1 MSAHG
6 SKKVIYAAL
15 AGNLLISI
23 IKFVAASFTQSS
35 AMLSEA
41 IHSLVDTG
49 NQILLLYGL
58 GKSKKAADDKH
69 PFGYGMELYFWSF
82 IVAISVFGLGATVSL
97 YEGIEKILHPHEMQ
111 NAYINYIV
119 LGASFVFESVVWW
132 IALKE
137 FNKERGQASVW
148 NSIKNSKDPTTFV
161 VLFEDS
167 AALLGLLV
175 ALIGVYMA
183 DQMGYAV
190 ADGVASVVIG
200 LILAGT
206 ALILARETKGLLI
219 GEAASDDLIE
229 KVREI
234 VAEDDNIIGIN
245 ELRSMHMG
253 PNDILVALSLDF
265 NDEVKAGEVERSIA
279 VLEKNIKI
287 NHNDVKRIFIEVQS
301 LTDHIEFDEQEGDLI
316 NH

>member
-23 IKFVAASFTQSS
+23 LKFAAASFTKSS

-49 NQILLLYGL
+49 NQVLLLYGL
-58 GKSKKAADDKH
+58 DKSKKAADEKH

-97 YEGIEKILHPHEMQ
+97 YEGVEKILHPHAIE

-119 LGASFVFESVVWW
+119 LSASFVFESIVWY

-137 FNKERGQASVW
+137 FNKERGKAKVW
-148 NSIKNSKDPTTFV
+148 ASIKNSKDPTTFV

-183 DQMGYAV
+183 DQMNLPIF
-190 ADGVASVVIG
+190 DGIASVVIG

-219 GEAASDDLIE
+219 GEAASDLFAE
-229 KVREI
+229 RVREI
-234 VAEDDNIIGIN
+234 VAVDDNIIGIN

-253 PNDILVALSLDF
+253 PHDILLALSLDF
-265 NDEVKAGEVERSIA
+265 NNEISAGEVENSITT
-279 VLEKNIKI
+279 LERQIKSDYA
-287 NHNDVKRIFIEVQS
+287 DVKRVFIEVQS
-301 LTDHIEFDEQEGDLI
+301 LSDHLDFDDEEASLI
-316 NH
+316 D

>member
-15 AGNLLISI
+15 GGNLLISI
-23 IKFVAASFTQSS
+23 IKFAAASFTQSS

-49 NQILLLYGL
+49 NQFLLLYGMN
-58 GKSKKAADDKH
+58 KSKKVADDKH

-97 YEGIEKILHPHEMQ
+97 YEGVAKILHPHEMS

-119 LGASFVFESVVWW
+119 LSASFVFESVVWY

-137 FNKERGQASVW
+137 FNKERGKASVW
-148 NSIKNSKDPTTFV
+148 SSIKNSKDPTTFV

-183 DQMGYAV
+183 DQMGMLIF
-190 ADGVASVVIG
+190 DGIASVVIG

-219 GEAASDDLIE
+219 GEAASDELTE
-229 KVREI
+229 KVREL
-234 VAEDDNIIGIN
+234 VGKDNKIIGIN

-253 PNDILVALSLDF
+253 PNDILLALSLDF
-265 NDEVKAGEVERSIA
+265 DNDVNAGEVERSIA
-279 VLEKNIKI
+279 ELERNIK
-287 NHNDVKRIFIEVQS
+287 NYNNDVKRIFIEVQS
-301 LTDHIEFDEQEGDLI
+301 YTDHVQFEEES
-316 NH
+316 

>member
-15 AGNLLISI
+15 VGNLLISI
-23 IKFVAASFTQSS
+23 IKFAAASVTKSS

-49 NQILLLYGL
+49 NQVLLLYGMS
-58 GKSKKAADDKH
+58 KSKKAADDKH

-97 YEGIEKILHPHEMQ
+97 YEGIEKILHPHEIQ

-119 LGASFVFESVVWW
+119 LSASFAFESIVWY

-137 FNKERGQASVW
+137 FNKGRGQSSIW
-148 NSIKNSKDPTTFV
+148 NTIKNSKDPTTFV

-175 ALIGVYMA
+175 ALGGVYMA
-183 DQMGYAV
+183 DQMNMPIF
-190 ADGVASVVIG
+190 DGIASVAIG

-219 GEAASDDLIE
+219 GEAASSELTE
-229 KVREI
+229 QVREI
-234 VAEDDNIIGIN
+234 VAQDDKIVGIN

-253 PNDILVALSLDF
+253 PNDILLALSLDF
-265 NDEVKAGEVERSIA
+265 NDEINAGEVEQSIA
-279 VLEKNIKI
+279 EFEKNIKI
-287 NHNDVKRIFIEVQS
+287 DFPDVKRIFIEVQS
-301 LTDHIEFDEQEGDLI
+301 LTDHIGFDNEGHD
-316 NH
+316 

>member
-23 IKFVAASFTQSS
+23 IKFAAASFTKSS

-49 NQILLLYGL
+49 NQVLLLYGMN
-58 GKSKKAADDKH
+58 KSKKVADDKH

-97 YEGIEKILHPHEMQ
+97 YEGVAKILHPHEME

-119 LGASFVFESVVWW
+119 LGASFLFESVVWY

-137 FNKERGQASVW
+137 FNKERGKASVW
-148 NSIKNSKDPTTFV
+148 SSIKNSKDPTTFV

-183 DQMGYAV
+183 DQMGYAK
-190 ADGVASVVIG
+190 ADGIASVAIG

-206 ALILARETKGLLI
+206 AFILARETKGLLI
-219 GEAASDDLIE
+219 GEAASDELTERI
-229 KVREI
+229 KEI
-234 VAEDDNIIGIN
+234 VATDTKIIGIN

-265 NDEVKAGEVERSIA
+265 DNNVNAGEVEYSIA
-279 VLEKNIKI
+279 SLEKQIK
-287 NHNDVKRIFIEVQS
+287 HDFNDVKRIFIEVQS
-301 LTDHIEFDEQEGDLI
+301 YSDHVEFEEE
-316 NH
+316 

>member
-15 AGNLLISI
+15 AGNMLISV
-23 IKFVAASFTQSS
+23 IKFAAASFTQSS

-49 NQILLLYGL
+49 NQFLLLYGL
-58 GKSKKAADDKH
+58 SKSKKVADDKH

-97 YEGIEKILHPHEMQ
+97 YEGVAKILHPHEMS

-119 LGASFVFESVVWW
+119 LGASFVFEGVVWY
-132 IALKE
+132 IALKQ
-137 FNKERGQASVW
+137 FNKERGKASVW
-148 NSIKNSKDPTTFV
+148 SSIKNSKDPTTFV

-183 DQMGYAV
+183 DQLGLLIF
-190 ADGVASVVIG
+190 DGIASVVIG

-219 GEAASDDLIE
+219 GEAASDELTE
-229 KVREI
+229 KVREL
-234 VAEDDNIIGIN
+234 VAEDKKIIGIN

-253 PNDILVALSLDF
+253 PNDILLALSIDF
-265 NDEVKAGEVERSIA
+265 DNEINAGEVERSIA
-279 VLEKNIKI
+279 ELERNIKTH
-287 NHNDVKRIFIEVQS
+287 NNDVKRIFIEVQS
-301 LTDHIEFDEQEGDLI
+301 YTDHVQFEEEG
-316 NH
+316 

>member
-15 AGNLLISI
+15 LGNLLISI
-23 IKFVAASFTQSS
+23 IKFAAASLTKSS

-58 GKSKKAADDKH
+58 GKSKKAADAKH

-82 IVAISVFGLGATVSL
+82 IVAISVFALGATVSL
-97 YEGIEKILHPHEMQ
+97 YEGIEKILHPHEIE

-119 LGASFVFESVVWW
+119 LSASFVFEGIVWY

-137 FNKERGQASVW
+137 FNKERGDANIW
-148 NSIKNSKDPTTFV
+148 DSIKNSKDPTTFV

-175 ALIGVYMA
+175 ALFGVYMA
-183 DQMGYAV
+183 DQMNLPV
-190 ADGVASVVIG
+190 FDGIASVAIG

-206 ALILARETKGLLI
+206 ALVLARETKGLLI
-219 GEAASDDLIE
+219 GEAASDNLQVR
-229 KVREI
+229 VREI
-234 VAEDDNIIGIN
+234 VAIDDNIIGIN

-253 PNDILVALSLDF
+253 PHDILLALSLDF
-265 NDEVKAGEVERSIA
+265 NNEISAGEVEQSITT
-279 VLEKNIKI
+279 LERNIKSDYP
-287 NHNDVKRIFIEVQS
+287 DVKRVFIEVQS
-301 LTDHIEFDEQEGDLI
+301 LSDHIEFDVEQNDLI
-316 NH
+316 N

>member
-15 AGNLLISI
+15 IGNMLISI
-23 IKFVAASFTQSS
+23 LKFTAAYFTRSS

-49 NQILLLYGL
+49 NQMLLLYGIK
-58 GKSKKAADDKH
+58 KSTKSADEKH

-97 YEGIEKILHPHEMQ
+97 YEGIEKVLHPEQIH

-119 LGASFVFESVVWW
+119 LSVSLVFEGVVWTV
-132 IALKE
+132 ALKE
-137 FNKERGQASVW
+137 FNLGRGKLSFWEGV
-148 NSIKNSKDPTTFV
+148 KRSKDPTTFV

-167 AALLGLLV
+167 AAMLGLLV
-175 ALIGVYMA
+175 ALIGIFIA
-183 DQMGYAV
+183 DQFELPIF
-190 ADGVASVVIG
+190 DGIASILIG

-206 ALILARETKGLLI
+206 AAVLAIETKGLLI
-219 GEAASDDLIE
+219 GEAASEEVTDKIRD
-229 KVREI
+229 I
-234 VAEDDNIIGIN
+234 VNQNKSITGIN

-253 PNDILVALSLDF
+253 PTDVLVALSLDF
-265 NDEVKAGEVERSIA
+265 VDEINAGDIEKLIAQLEKDVKTSFPEVKQIY
-279 VLEKNIKI
+279 
-287 NHNDVKRIFIEVQS
+287 IEVQS
-301 LTDHIEFDEQEGDLI
+301 LADHLKMSQD
-316 NH
+316 

>member
-15 AGNLLISI
+15 GGNLLISV
-23 IKFVAASFTQSS
+23 IKFAAASFTQSS

-58 GKSKKAADDKH
+58 SRSKKVADDKH

-97 YEGIEKILHPHEMQ
+97 YEGIEKILHPHAMS

-119 LGASFVFESVVWW
+119 LGASFVFEAIVWG

-137 FNKERGQASVW
+137 FNKQRGQDSVW
-148 NSIKNSKDPTTFV
+148 QSIKNSKDPTTFV

-175 ALIGVYMA
+175 ALIGVYLA
-183 DQMGYAV
+183 DQMGMLIF
-190 ADGVASVVIG
+190 DGIASVVIG

-219 GEAASDDLIE
+219 GEAASEDLTI
-229 KVREI
+229 KIREI
-234 VAEDDNIIGIN
+234 VAVDDNIIGIN

-253 PNDILVALSLDF
+253 PQDILVALSLDF
-265 NDEVKAGEVERSIA
+265 NNEISAGEVEQSITE
-279 VLEKNIKI
+279 LERKIKADYS
-287 NHNDVKRIFIEVQS
+287 DVKRIFIEVQS
-301 LTDHIEFDEQEGDLI
+301 LNDHYEFEADETDSLD
-316 NH
+316 

>member
-23 IKFVAASFTQSS
+23 IKFGAAIFTKSS
-35 AMLSEA
+35 AMMSEA

-49 NQILLLYGL
+49 NQILLLYGMS
-58 GKSKKAADDKH
+58 KSKKAADKEH

-97 YEGIEKILHPHEMQ
+97 YEGIEKILHPHEIQ

-119 LGASFVFESVVWW
+119 LSASFVFEAIVWYV
-132 IALKE
+132 ALKE
-137 FNKERGQASVW
+137 FNLQRGKGSVW
-148 NSIKNSKDPTTFV
+148 SSIKNSKDPTTFV

-175 ALIGVYMA
+175 ALFGVYMA
-183 DQMGYAV
+183 DQMNLPIF
-190 ADGVASVVIG
+190 DGIASVVIG

-219 GEAASDDLIE
+219 GEAASDELDE
-229 KVREI
+229 RVREI
-234 VAEDDNIIGIN
+234 VAEDDSIIGIN

-253 PNDILVALSLDF
+253 PHDILLALSLDF
-265 NDEVKAGEVERSIA
+265 NDEISAGEVEQSITE
-279 VLEKNIKI
+279 LERNIK
-287 NHNDVKRIFIEVQS
+287 NDYPDVKRIFIEVQS
-301 LTDHIEFDEQEGDLI
+301 LTDHIEFDEE
-316 NH
+316 

>member
-15 AGNLLISI
+15 VGNLLISI
-23 IKFVAASFTQSS
+23 IKFAAASFTKSS

-49 NQILLLYGL
+49 NQVLLLYGM

-97 YEGIEKILHPHEMQ
+97 YEGVAKILHPHEME

-119 LGASFVFESVVWW
+119 LGASFLFESVVWY

-137 FNKERGQASVW
+137 FNKERGKASVW
-148 NSIKNSKDPTTFV
+148 STIKNSKDPTTFV

-175 ALIGVYMA
+175 ALVGVYMA
-183 DQMGYAV
+183 DQMGYAK
-190 ADGVASVVIG
+190 ADGIASVAIG

-206 ALILARETKGLLI
+206 AFILARETKGLLI
-219 GEAASDDLIE
+219 GEAASDELTERI
-229 KVREI
+229 REI
-234 VAEDDNIIGIN
+234 VAVDDKIIGIN

-265 NDEVKAGEVERSIA
+265 DNEVNAGEVEYSIA
-279 VLEKNIKI
+279 SLEKQIKFDF
-287 NHNDVKRIFIEVQS
+287 NDVKRIFIEVQS
-301 LTDHIEFDEQEGDLI
+301 LTDHIEFDNE
-316 NH
+316 

>member
-23 IKFVAASFTQSS
+23 IKFAAASVTKSS

-49 NQILLLYGL
+49 NQFLLLYGIS
-58 GKSKKAADDKH
+58 KSKKAADDKH

-97 YEGIEKILHPHEMQ
+97 YEGIAKILHPHEIQ

-119 LGASFVFESVVWW
+119 LSASFVFEAIVWY
-132 IALKE
+132 IALKQ
-137 FNKERGQASVW
+137 FNKERGEASVW
-148 NSIKNSKDPTTFV
+148 STIKNSKDPTTFV

-175 ALIGVYMA
+175 ALFGVYMA
-183 DQMGYAV
+183 DQMNMPV
-190 ADGVASVVIG
+190 FDGIASVTIG

-206 ALILARETKGLLI
+206 AIILARETKGLLI
-219 GEAASDDLIE
+219 GEAASDQLIA
-229 KVREI
+229 KIREI
-234 VAEDDNIIGIN
+234 VAEDDAIIGIN

-253 PNDILVALSLDF
+253 PNDVLVTLSLDF
-265 NDEVKAGEVERSIA
+265 NDEVSAGTVEQS
-279 VLEKNIKI
+279 VSNLEKNIK
-287 NHNDVKRIFIEVQS
+287 NKFSEVKRLYMEVQS
-301 LTDHIEFDEQEGDLI
+301 LEDHIELIEEFNDENE
-316 NH
+316 N

>member
-15 AGNLLISI
+15 VGNLLISI
-23 IKFVAASFTQSS
+23 IKFAAASMTKSS

-49 NQILLLYGL
+49 NQVLLLYGL
-58 GKSKKAADDKH
+58 NKSKKVADDKH

-82 IVAISVFGLGATVSL
+82 IVAISVFGLGATVAL
-97 YEGIEKILHPHEMQ
+97 YEGIAKIYAPHPIE

-119 LGASFVFESVVWW
+119 LSASFVFELIVWF

-137 FNKERGQASVW
+137 FNKQRGDMGVW

-167 AALLGLLV
+167 AALLGLMV

-183 DQMGYAV
+183 DQMNMPV
-190 ADGVASVVIG
+190 FDGIASVVIG

-206 ALILARETKGLLI
+206 AMILARETKGLLI
-219 GEAASDDLIE
+219 GEAASPQLTDKI
-229 KVREI
+229 KHI
-234 VAEDDNIIGIN
+234 VSQDPRIIGIN
-245 ELRSMHMG
+245 DLRTMHMG
-253 PNDILVALSLDF
+253 PRDILVALSIDF
-265 NDEVKAGEVERSIA
+265 DDEIKAGDVEQSIA
-279 VLEKNIKI
+279 SLEREIKT
-287 NHNDVKRIFIEVQS
+287 NFKAVKRIYIEALS
-301 LTDHIEFDEQEGDLI
+301 IADHIKLAANQAQD
-316 NH
+316 